1 MLTVLGAVGVGALL
15 MSMKENNNLKE
26 DFLMVNLNK
35 TATKIAEEGGCAQS
49 LNFAVNPQLQQ
60 AVKQAAMM
68 QQQGVSQSQILSTLS
83 GQNMTARDNRIQQI
97 SGDVNASIA
106 RSAMRENYQNSYPSL
121 GSSAVTTNDYVSYP
135 GFNQTI
141 PLQSPS
147 LDLGRNILYNP
158 PSLNKMGISEAYQSR
173 VERPLSSVEH
183 YTNVVKEGYG
193 CAQSTFNDQPP
204 AYSVQ
209 ATGLPKSGF
218 VANGKSF
225 NEALDKGNGKSDSG
239 FLAESSILPLGTMES
254 AAGNNVMLFDRPMYS
269 GTRTGGWRQG
279 GRGDSDLIR
288 GDLAVCVDPCQK
300 GWFQSSLKP
309 ADLRLGALQQIG
321 GSGSEQFNTVAALA
335 KSSGQIT
342 AGANMANSMPQ
353 YTPLQAA
360 LLSVP
365 TGGTVSTSA
374 FA

>member
-1 MLTVLGAVGVGALL
+1 
-15 MSMKENNNLKE
+15 
-26 DFLMVNLNK
+26 
-35 TATKIAEEGGCAQS
+35 
-49 LNFAVNPQLQQ
+49 
-60 AVKQAAMM
+60 
-68 QQQGVSQSQILSTLS
+68 
-83 GQNMTARDNRIQQI
+83 
-97 SGDVNASIA
+97 
-106 RSAMRENYQNSYPSL
+106 
-121 GSSAVTTNDYVSYP
+121 
-135 GFNQTI
+135 
-141 PLQSPS
+141 
-147 LDLGRNILYNP
+147 
-158 PSLNKMGISEAYQSR
+158 MGITEAYQSR
-173 VERPLSSVEH
+173 VEKPLSSVEH

-209 ATGLPKSGF
+209 ATQLPKSGF

-239 FLAESSILPLGTMES
+239 YIAESSILPLGTMES
-254 AAGNNVMLFDRPMYS
+254 ASGSNVMLFDRPMYA

-279 GRGDSDLIR
+279 GKGDSDLIR

-309 ADLRLGALQQIG
+309 ADLRVGALQQIG

-342 AGANMANSMPQ
+342 AGANMANSVPQ
-353 YTPLQAA
+353 YTPLQTA
-360 LLSVP
+360 LLATS
-365 TGGTVSTSA
+365 TGGTVSTAA